1 MFFVLCQAFC
11 TCIHLKEMLLALLL
25 LKKWPRLIVAVS
37 ALWSLNEY
45 LLTMELC
52 FLFSVC
58 AED

>member
-11 TCIHLKEMLLALLL
+11 PCIHLQEVFLALLL
-25 LKKWPRLIVAVS
+25 WKKLPRLTVAVS
-37 ALWSLNEY
+37 DLWSLNEY